1 VTPRTTYCQSPLV
14 LQRRVGRE
22 VVITRVDYGAFD
34 SLAGTAYDA
43 WNLLGCPQ
51 TSEQVVASLAER
63 YKVDVGRIQQDV
75 ERLLEEL
82 VKRQWVTS
90 LERP

>member
-1 VTPRTTYCQSPLV
+1 ML
-14 LQRRVGRE
+14 
-22 VVITRVDYGAFD
+22 ITRVDYGAFD

-43 WNLLGCPQ
+43 WNLLGRAK
-51 TSEQVVASLAER
+51 TSDQVVASLAER
-63 YKVDVGRIQQDV
+63 YQVDAACIQEDV

-90 LERP
+90 LERA

>member
-1 VTPRTTYCQSPLV
+1 MPRTTYCQSPLV

-22 VVITRVDYGAFD
+22 VLITRVDYGAFD

-43 WNLLGCPQ
+43 WNLLGRAK
-51 TSEQVVASLAER
+51 TSDQVVASLAER
-63 YKVDVGRIQQDV
+63 YQVDAACIQEDV

-90 LERP
+90 LERA

>member
-1 VTPRTTYCQSPLV
+1 MTRTTYCQSALV

-22 VVITRVDYGAFD
+22 VLITRVDYGAID
-34 SLAGTAYDA
+34 SLAGTAFDA
-43 WNLLGCPQ
+43 WSLLERPQ

-63 YKVDVGRIQQDV
+63 YQVDAERIHQDV

-82 VKRQWVTS
+82 VYRQWVTT
-90 LERP
+90 LERA

>member
-1 VTPRTTYCQSPLV
+1 MPRTTYFQSPLV

-22 VVITRVDYGAFD
+22 VLITRVDYGACD

-43 WNLLGCPQ
+43 WNLLGRAQ

-63 YKVDVGRIQQDV
+63 YKVDPGRIQQDV
-75 ERLLEEL
+75 ESLLEEL
-82 VKRQWVTS
+82 VKRQWVRT
-90 LERP
+90 LERS